1 VPLRIKPL
9 YSYPA
14 LLLEELSV
22 GKQDK
27 YIAIADLHIGFESA
41 LYVKGIIINPELA
54 FEEML
59 TQLVCLIKLN
69 KVKGI
74 ILLGDLKNTVGFI
87 SKPEWDLIPRFF
99 KSLSEN
105 ADVYLIPGNHDSNI
119 RYLTPNSVNMISS
132 SGMVLGDTLLV
143 HGHTMPSSFGSS
155 IKRVI
160 MGHVHP
166 TLLLPLSILNGQ
178 RVWIYLKIE
187 KERVLP
193 GKGTIEVIVIPT
205 FNKDYFIQSGRIR
218 RKSISPLI
226 NRALKT
232 NAIQQAMVVSLN
244 GSIIG
249 DKSLLQNV
257 I

>member
-9 YSYPA
+9 YADPA
-14 LLLEELSV
+14 LLLEEQSN

-41 LYVKGIIINPELA
+41 LYLKGITINPELA

-59 TQLVCLIKLN
+59 TQLVYLIKLN
-69 KVKGI
+69 KVSGI
-74 ILLGDLKNTVGFI
+74 ILLGDLKNTIGFI

-99 KSLSEN
+99 KSLSEY
-105 ADVYLIPGNHDSNI
+105 ADVYMVPGNHDSNI

-132 SGMVLGDTLLV
+132 SGMVLGDTLLI

-160 MGHVHP
+160 MGHIHP
-166 TLLLPLSILNGQ
+166 TLLLPSSILNGQ

-187 KERVLP
+187 KERILP
-193 GKGTIEVIVIPT
+193 GKGRIDVIVIPT
-205 FNKDYFIQSGRIR
+205 FNKDYFIQSGRNR
-218 RKSISPLI
+218 KKSISPLI

-232 NAIQQAMVVSLN
+232 NAIQQAMIVSLH

-249 DKSLLQNV
+249 DKSLLQSV

>member
-14 LLLEELSV
+14 LLLEDLSD
-22 GKQDK
+22 GKRDK
-27 YIAIADLHIGFESA
+27 YIVIADLHIGFESA
-41 LYVKGIIINPELA
+41 LSLKGIIINPESA

-59 TQLVCLIKLN
+59 TQLLYLIKLT
-69 KVKGI
+69 KVRSI

-87 SKPEWDLIPRFF
+87 SQTEWDLIPRFF

-105 ADVYLIPGNHDSNI
+105 VDVYMIPGNHDSNI

-132 SGMVLGDTLLV
+132 SGMLLGDTLLI
-143 HGHTMPSSFGSS
+143 HGHTMPSSFGSL
-155 IKRVI
+155 IRRVI
-160 MGHVHP
+160 MGHIHP

-178 RVWIYLKIE
+178 RVWLYLKIE
-187 KERVLP
+187 RQRVLP
-193 GKGTIEVIVIPT
+193 GKGTIDVIVIPT

-226 NRALKT
+226 SRAVKT
-232 NAIQQAMVVSLN
+232 NSIQQAMVVSLD
-244 GSIIG
+244 GSIVG